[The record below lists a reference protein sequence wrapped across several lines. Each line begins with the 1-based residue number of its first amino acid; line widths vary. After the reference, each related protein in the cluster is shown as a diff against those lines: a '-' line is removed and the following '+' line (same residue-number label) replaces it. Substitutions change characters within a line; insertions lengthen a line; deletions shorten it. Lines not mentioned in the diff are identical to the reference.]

1 MASITMDQFLK
12 FQGSRVLV
20 GCYMFLTTS
29 GGFLAIL
36 KEPVQIRRSMVALLQ
51 VPLDANFSRANRF
64 TFCKNK
70 KSFEYNSNKFCGK
83 AQFLHSFGLFTLNY
97 AKTVPFHKIS
107 TLGNYVK
114 LRYFM

>member
-1 MASITMDQFLK
+1 MASITMDQSLK

-29 GGFLAIL
+29 RGFLAIL
-36 KEPVQIRRSMVALLQ
+36 KEPVQIRRSVVALFQ

-70 KSFEYNSNKFCGK
+70 KSFEYNSNNF
-83 AQFLHSFGLFTLNY
+83 AERHSFCIVLGYLPETMRKLSL
-97 AKTVPFHKIS
+97 S
-107 TLGNYVK
+107 TK
-114 LRYFM
+114 SPH